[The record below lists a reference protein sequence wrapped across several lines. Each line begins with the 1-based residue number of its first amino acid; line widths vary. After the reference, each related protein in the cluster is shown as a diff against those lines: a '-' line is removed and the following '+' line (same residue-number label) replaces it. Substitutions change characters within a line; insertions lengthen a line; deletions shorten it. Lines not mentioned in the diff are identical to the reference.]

1 MVLSETPLSRL
12 WFKPDTKFKTPKAFI
27 ALDFVC
33 PESYV
38 SPETSVLTRLFA
50 KLLVDYLN
58 EYGKCLDPASSN
70 DWRGLDRYVVRSSI
84 D

>member
-1 MVLSETPLSRL
+1 VVLSETPLSRL

-33 PESYV
+33 PESYI

-58 EYGKCLDPASSN
+58 EYGKRSNLMAS
-70 DWRGLDRYVVRSSI
+70 DERGLDRYVNGLRI